1 MAESNNGGVYIESS
15 IDNRKLAAGAEQA
28 RRIIESIG
36 QAAAKAGGQIDDS
49 LTPDSS
55 RLRSELNKANAQL
68 KRLGNSAVQEGDRIN
83 AAFRKIAA
91 GIGAAFTV
99 QKAMEF
105 VSSMVRV
112 RSEIAKLEISFNS
125 LLGDKGKASSLL
137 GEIRQFAASTPMMLG
152 DLAKAAQMM
161 LGFNVAAEEVM
172 PMLRALGDISMGD
185 AGRFQSLALAFSQM
199 SATGKLMG
207 QDLLQMINAGFNPL
221 ITISE
226 KTGKSVKQL
235 KEEMSEGAITAEMV
249 TQAFKDAAGEG
260 GKFNGILEN
269 QAKSVAGS
277 IAYMRGAWENLLN
290 ELGKRTE
297 GVMASS
303 FNSVGD
309 LLKDYERLGEV
320 IKEVAI
326 AVGTYKAALITCNVV
341 SAVSR
346 QLTQRRTVAE
356 LAHIHVLIA
365 QRKAQQALNKTILAN
380 PYVLVAA
387 AVAAVAAGM
396 YRLATAQNA
405 AERAQ
410 SRLNKTMDEMNRE
423 YAAERVQIDTLFA
436 RLKAAKKGSEEYKNV
451 KDSIIS
457 QYGDYL
463 KGLGEEIQSLNDV
476 EGAYKAVRK
485 AAEDAAKARAIG
497 TATKNA
503 ADEYAD
509 KEAKARKAIY
519 STLEERFGDQEG
531 EDGIRLV
538 DAYYWRIVKHIEDGE
553 TAIDDIISRVGDKQI
568 VLPSLGLFGF
578 TKEWGKV
585 SPLKAILGGLESARK
600 VYNKEMAEAER
611 MFGKAPLK
619 ADGGGGGDKPDPV
632 KNKSYWDDL
641 KKEAENELAALT
653 DIEAAGA
660 KGQALKAKI
669 EQYSKKLAVFDA
681 NAKGSA
687 KSNDDTEK
695 KEKALADAL
704 ADEAAQLEMKA
715 QQQAIDAMRDG
726 HERKMKQLEQDY
738 KEELAAV
745 DKWEKEQ
752 IQKEEEL
759 QKEKYKNAHG
769 GSLTGFALDTAT
781 DNYTKIQELAGEKRE
796 QARESNARALA
807 EQKEAEEQA
816 ALNYL
821 ATWGRIYQK
830 KEALQKLYAT
840 KITKAETQGEKD
852 SLAKELEEKLSG
864 LNMEELKDT
873 INWDLVFSG
882 IEHATQKQ
890 LKAVRK
896 QLEAFKNSEEYKTAT
911 PENIKAI
918 TEAIA
923 NIDSAL
929 AEKSGFFGGL
939 SNAIRDYRKA
949 LEESKKA
956 QEKLNK
962 AIEAGD
968 KASIE
973 DAQKK
978 KNSADNRLQQTG
990 NAVGKAADTVG
1001 GKFKTLA
1008 NVMGN
1013 LSKESVS
1020 LSDVGGAIEQVTAAL
1035 GASGSKW
1042 AGLVAGIL
1050 SLLDVAATDVEGFT
1064 EGLTKKIGAALASLT
1079 AYFVKTAT
1087 FGLVDIGPASYKEYE
1102 KVYAQYEKMMNL
1114 WEDLIRKQKEFLE
1127 QAVGGEAIKAAAALR
1142 RTLEAE
1148 IDAAK
1153 ATASKRLDSGASTGS
1168 HSISYRMWRGSYKSV
1183 DGQNWQ
1189 DVAGAISGRLGVRFN
1204 SMYDMLSMSAEQ
1216 LQWIKENYTNLWAA
1230 MDGDFA
1236 DLLDKIIAKQE
1247 DVADIVDKTKESLT
1261 QVSFDSM
1268 YDSFTERLL
1277 DMESDA
1283 EDFADD
1289 FSGYLQKA
1297 VTSVM
1302 ADKYKGKLKDWYDAF
1317 AAGNE
1322 DGEITQAELEN
1333 LKAKWQEISEEAV
1346 KERDALAKIY
1356 GWESSSSRE
1365 ASAKGIATA
1374 SQESVDENNGRLTAI
1389 QGHTYQITEAVR
1401 VLREQQA
1408 VLAGNTAG
1416 ILQSVLA
1423 IEEHTGSMSERMKSV
1438 ENGIEAVKNAVNDIS
1453 LRGIKMR

>member
-1 MAESNNGGVYIESS
+1 MQSQDGGLYFSAG
-15 IDNRKLAAGAEQA
+15 IDTSQLETDAARA
-28 RRIIESIG
+28 RDIIGGIT
-36 QAAAKAGGQIDDS
+36 AKAQKKGN
-49 LTPDSS
+49 
-55 RLRSELNKANAQL
+55 ELDEVFG
-68 KRLGNSAVQEGDRIN
+68 RLG
-83 AAFRKIAA
+83 KTIA
-91 GIGAAFTV
+91 AAFTV

-105 VSSMVRV
+105 ASTMVRV
-112 RSEIAKLEISFNS
+112 RSEIAKLEISFES
-125 LLGDKGKASSLL
+125 LLGDKGKASALL
-137 GEIRQFAASTPMMLG
+137 GEIRQFAVSTPMMLG

-277 IAYMRGAWENLLN
+277 IAYMRGAWENMLN

-303 FNSVGD
+303 FSSVGD
-309 LLKDYERLGEV
+309 LLKDYERLGE
-320 IKEVAI
+320 IISEVVI
-326 AVGTYKAALITCNVV
+326 AVGTYKAALITCNVLQAT
-341 SAVSR
+341 SINLTKGWTLA
-346 QLTQRRTVAE
+346 QL
-356 LAHIHVLIA
+356 A
-365 QRKAQQALNKTILAN
+365 QYRALQLVEKAQKLLNKTVLAN

-387 AVAAVAAGM
+387 AVAALAVGM
-396 YRLATAQNA
+396 YKLVTAQTA
-405 AERAQ
+405 ADRAQ
-410 SRLNKTMDEMNRE
+410 GRLNKTMDEMNRE

-436 RLKAAKKGSEEYKNV
+436 RLKAAKKGSEEYKKI

-463 KGLGEEIQSLNDV
+463 KGLSEEIQSLEDV
-476 EGAYKAVRK
+476 AGAYRAVKK
-485 AAEDAAKARAIG
+485 AAEDAAKARAMEK
-497 TATKNA
+497 ATKEA
-503 ADEYAD
+503 ADVYA
-509 KEAKARKAIY
+509 EEESKARKFIY
-519 STLEERFGDQEG
+519 STLEERFGDKVG

-553 TAIDDIISRVGDKQI
+553 TAIDDIISQVGDKQ
-568 VLPSLGLFGF
+568 VANFSHGLSGF
-578 TKEWGKV
+578 IIMRGKV
-585 SPLKAILGGLESARK
+585 NPLKAYLHDLEYSK
-600 VYNKEMAEAER
+600 KIYENELKEAER
-611 MFGKAPLK
+611 LFGKAPLK
-619 ADGGGGGDKPDPV
+619 EDGGGGGNKPDPV

-641 KKEAENELAALT
+641 KKEAENELAALSY
-653 DIEAAGA
+653 IEAAGA

-669 EQYSKKLAVFDA
+669 ARYSKKLAVFDA

-687 KSNDDTEK
+687 KSGDDTDK

-704 ADEAAQLEMKA
+704 ADEAAQLERKA
-715 QQQAIDAMRDG
+715 QQQAIDAVRDG
-726 HERKMKQLEQDY
+726 HERKMKQLEQNY
-738 KEELAAV
+738 REELAAV
-745 DKWEKEQ
+745 AKWEKEQ
-752 IQKEEEL
+752 IKKEEEL
-759 QKEKYKNAHG
+759 QKERYKNAHG
-769 GSLTGFALDTAT
+769 GSLTGFAPDTTT
-781 DNYTKIQELAGEKRE
+781 DSYTRIQELAGEKRE

-830 KEALQKLYAT
+830 KEALQKLYAARM
-840 KITKAETQGEKD
+840 TKAETQGEKD
-852 SLAKELEEKLSG
+852 SLAKELEEKLSN
-864 LNMEELKDT
+864 LNMEELKNT
-873 INWDLVFSG
+873 INWDMVFSG
-882 IEHATQKQ
+882 IEHATKKQ

-896 QLEAFKNSEEYKTAT
+896 QLETFRNSEEYKTAT
-911 PENIKAI
+911 PENIKTI

-939 SNAIRDYRKA
+939 RDAIRDYRKA
-949 LEESKKA
+949 LVDAQDA
-956 QEKLNK
+956 QEKLNE
-962 AIEAGD
+962 AIKSGD
-968 KASIE
+968 KALIE
-973 DAQKK
+973 DAQNK
-978 KNSADNRLQQTG
+978 KNSADNKVQQTST
-990 NAVGKAADTVG
+990 AVGRAADTVG

-1008 NVMGN
+1008 SVMGN

-1064 EGLTKKIGAALASLT
+1064 EGLVKKIGAALASLT

-1102 KVYAQYEKMMNL
+1102 KVYAQYERMMNL

-1168 HSISYRMWRGSYKSV
+1168 HSLAYRMWRGSYKSI

-1189 DVAGAISGRLGVRFN
+1189 DVAGNISSRLGVRFS

-1247 DVADIVDKTKESLT
+1247 EVADIVDKTKESLT

-1302 ADKYKGKLKDWYDAF
+1302 ADKYKGKLKEWYDAF
-1317 AAGNE
+1317 AADNE
-1322 DGEITQAELEN
+1322 DGEITQAELET

-1389 QGHTYQITEAVR
+1389 QGHTFNINENVTAIREMNARVVANTGDLLRAV
-1401 VLREQQA
+1401 VIIQ
-1408 VLAGNTAG
+1408 G
-1416 ILQSVLA
+1416 
-1423 IEEHTGSMSERMKSV
+1423 HTERMAARMDRIDD
-1438 ENGIEAVKNAVNDIS
+1438 GISSMRNDMNDMT
-1453 LRGIKMR
+1453 LRGVKIR